1 MYSTNNKQNNSN
13 DKVLGGGG
21 DQWGFGLSKERERV
35 LCDVA
40 GMGHL

>member
-13 DKVLGGGG
+13 DKVLGGG